1 MPHKQL
7 IRSIISVMSGRIL
20 FGSAAAAA
28 AGYMIYEYQRQDERQ
43 KQSIIPVSVGAP
55 LNQEQQQQQPQQRQQ
70 GLYQDRPESVN
81 WVAEKAEASKNRASE
96 VAGGLQERAV
106 EHKDQVKN
114 EAVMGW
120 SRVKSGLSEDVGSVR
135 DALFGRSSQPQEQHR
150 KGETGVSHSIF
161 NWSFNDAERAKAIAI
176 GEFDRAKRELTSAQE
191 KWSQTKK
198 NVFDS
203 GDAYLKENVDS
214 LKKALDDK
222 KRRLDEASSRYA
234 SYAKNNFNEMSD
246 GLDAQDQ
253 KIRKEGGFFKWLT
266 RSPPEKKE
274 VEKVDPKD
282 EWATSTLAGFGENAY
297 FFSQEQINDQLR
309 HNEIGP
315 SEAQRRLD
323 ELKRI
328 KDQGWM
334 RYAKNQDSEESIA
347 KNAYKSLEGWGETAA
362 QFAQEELDEARR
374 RFQRRIESRDDAS
387 KAMDEAAARVQEA
400 KNRVDNTGS
409 SWWQS
414 AKQQTDQEHESAKR
428 AFDQAVR
435 DYDEA
440 KKIFDNW
447 RDKKTGKFWSSADG
461 SVRAMRRKELLP
473 EDSSLQE
480 QLLEE

>member
-1 MPHKQL
+1 
-7 IRSIISVMSGRIL
+7 MSGRIL
-20 FGSAAAAA
+20 FGGAAAAA
-28 AGYMIYEYQRQDERQ
+28 AGYMIYEYRRQDERQ
-43 KQSIIPVSVGAP
+43 KQSIIPVSVNTP
-55 LNQEQQQQQPQQRQQ
+55 LKQEPQQQPQQRQQ
-70 GLYQDRPESVN
+70 SLYQDRPESVN

-96 VAGGLQERAV
+96 VAGGLQKQAV
-106 EHKDQVKN
+106 EHKDQVKK
-114 EAVMGW
+114 EAATGW
-120 SRVKSGLSEDVGSVR
+120 GRVKSGISEDAGSIR
-135 DALFGRSSQPQEQHR
+135 DALFGNSSPSRRPRGE
-150 KGETGVSHSIF
+150 ETGVSHSIF

-176 GEFDRAKRELTSAQE
+176 GEFDRAKRDLTSAQE
-191 KWSQTKK
+191 KWSQSKK
-198 NVFDS
+198 GVFDG
-203 GDAYLKENVDS
+203 GDADLKQKVDS
-214 LKKALDDK
+214 LKRALEEK
-222 KRRLDEASSRYA
+222 KQKLDEASGRYA

-253 KIRKEGGFFKWLT
+253 QIRREGGFFKWLT
-266 RSPPEKKE
+266 RSPPEQKRE
-274 VEKVDPKD
+274 EKVDPKD

-328 KDQGWM
+328 KEQGWM
-334 RYAKNQDSEESIA
+334 KYAKSRESEESIA
-347 KNAYKSLEGWGETAA
+347 KSAYKSLEGWGETAA

-374 RFQRRIESRDDAS
+374 RFQRRITSRDDAS
-387 KAMDEAAARVQEA
+387 RAMDEAAARVQDA

-414 AKQQTDQEHESAKR
+414 AKQRTDEEHESAKH
-428 AFDQAVR
+428 AFDRAVR

-440 KKIFDNW
+440 KKIFDSW
-447 RDKKTGKFWSSADG
+447 HDKKTGKFWSSADD